1 MCRSLQ
7 NMVIPLVPKLHTLQ
21 TKMYTGDNNTGVKHT
36 NVNDETNIK
45 KPMEID
51 QEEQPVLEDMEEV
64 SSAVSGLILSKG

>member
-21 TKMYTGDNNTGVKHT
+21 TKMYTGDNTNT
-36 NVNDETNIK
+36 NDESNK

-51 QEEQPVLEDMEEV
+51 QEQETILEDMEEV